1 MVLKLIGHPVSTC
14 TKRVV
19 TVLNEKGV
27 QFELQRMFSNVPPLY
42 LLLYF
47 FNTAINFEKADHKQP
62 EYLDT
67 KNVSHCC
74 EKNSLTKTCNQPFGQ
89 IPVLVDGDFVLYES
103 RAICRYIARKY
114 ANQGTALIPSDEK
127 ELAIFDQAAS
137 VE

>member
-1 MVLKLIGHPVSTC
+1 MKKVFNSNCNVCL
-14 TKRVV
+14 
-19 TVLNEKGV
+19 
-27 QFELQRMFSNVPPLY
+27 FSHVPLY
-42 LLLYF
+42 LQIYF
-47 FNTAINFEKADHKQP
+47 FNTAISFEKADHKQP

-67 KNVSHCC
+67 KNVSLYC